1 MNYFKRV
8 LATDKGANIVQN
20 ICLTEQSLM
29 SKITTDCLKNF
40 SRSLYARMQSL
51 KECRVVTMESQLNL
65 KKPSC
70 TSVRKKVFSKY
81 WRNLQENIN
90 TQVQIKVIGC
100 NFANIPRDNT
110 PKNCVLKLSI
120 CRTGSHMYA
129 FCMFISHLFSSEL
142 KLSKKI

>member
-51 KECRVVTMESQLNL
+51 KEYRLVAMESFSIDLEEAIAHKCTKQ
-65 KKPSC
+65 SC
-70 TSVRKKVFSKY
+70 FQNVGEKAASSNSV
-81 WRNLQENIN
+81 
-90 TQVQIKVIGC
+90 
-100 NFANIPRDNT
+100 
-110 PKNCVLKLSI
+110 
-120 CRTGSHMYA
+120 
-129 FCMFISHLFSSEL
+129 
-142 KLSKKI
+142 